1 MINISKSDWK
11 LFQDRLPDWQENYMD
26 RLLKDYIKL
35 LKSSGNPSDRF
46 WKLEKRIKEDRKHP
60 GVSMRI
66 EKSETI
72 WNIVSLIRLN
82 VIAID
87 DLDGFSTGLIEEV
100 KRLV

>member
-11 LFQDRLPDWQENYMD
+11 LFQDRLPGWQENFMD

-46 WKLEKRIKEDRKHP
+46 WELEKRIKEDRKHP
-60 GVSMRI
+60 GVSMRM

-72 WNIVSLIRLN
+72 WNIVNLIRLG
-82 VIAID
+82 VITVD
-87 DLDGFSTGLIEEV
+87 DLEGFSDDLIEEV
-100 KRLV
+100 VRLT

>member
-46 WKLEKRIKEDRKHP
+46 WKLEKRIKEDCKHP
-60 GVSMRI
+60 GVSMRM

>member
-46 WKLEKRIKEDRKHP
+46 WKLEKRIKEDRKHQ